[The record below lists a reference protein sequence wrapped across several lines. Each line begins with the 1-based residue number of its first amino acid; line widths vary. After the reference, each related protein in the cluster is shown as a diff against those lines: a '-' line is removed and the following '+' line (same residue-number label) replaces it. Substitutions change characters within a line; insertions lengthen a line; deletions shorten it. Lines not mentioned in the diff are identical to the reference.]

1 MFDFEGLEERK
12 LWCLGHNDLL
22 TLVEEKIRKLVKVNE
37 LYDLVDLQFDM
48 DKDLNKMQETM
59 VKNSNELKKN

>member
-1 MFDFEGLEERK
+1 MFDYEGLEERK

-22 TLVEEKIRKLVKVNE
+22 NLVEEKIRKLVKVNE
-37 LYDLVDLQFDM
+37 LLGLVDLQFDM

-59 VKNSNELKKN
+59 VENSNELKKN